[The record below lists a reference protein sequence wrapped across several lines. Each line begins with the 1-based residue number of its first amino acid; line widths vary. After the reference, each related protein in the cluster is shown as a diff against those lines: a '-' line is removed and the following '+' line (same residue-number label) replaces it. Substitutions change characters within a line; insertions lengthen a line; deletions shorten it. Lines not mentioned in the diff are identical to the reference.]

1 MEGFTLLVVREVDI
15 EGSETGGYVVAVD
28 AVGAGPGEMVLFATG
43 SAARQTIATDQKPCD
58 AVIMAII
65 DTWEVEG
72 TERYQKSDG

>member
-1 MEGFTLLVVREVDI
+1 MEGFKLLVVREVDV

-28 AVGAGPGEMVLFATG
+28 AVGAGFGEMVLFATG
-43 SAARQTIATDQKPCD
+43 SAARQTEATDQKPCD

>member
-28 AVGAGPGEMVLFATG
+28 AVGAGPGETVLFATG
-43 SAARQTIATDQKPCD
+43 SAARQTLATEQTPCD

>member
-1 MEGFTLLVVREVDI
+1 MEGFKLLVVREVDI